1 LNNGVGRPISTNPS
15 AVSQMAIKTTTIAV
29 IIALP
34 HMSFLDGMVP
44 VASRALFGGT

>member
-1 LNNGVGRPISTNPS
+1 
-15 AVSQMAIKTTTIAV
+15 MAIKTTTIAV

-34 HMSFLDGMVP
+34 HMPRLDGIVP

>member
-1 LNNGVGRPISTNPS
+1 MNSGVGRPISTNPS
-15 AVSQMAIKTTTIAV
+15 AVSQMVIKTTTIVV

-34 HMSFLDGMVP
+34 HMPRLDGIVP